1 MHSNW
6 WVLIC
11 LVFHS
16 PQLVANVVIV
26 VKRSKERNHWSDF
39 EVQC

>member
-6 WVLIC
+6 WVLIG
-11 LVFHS
+11 LVC